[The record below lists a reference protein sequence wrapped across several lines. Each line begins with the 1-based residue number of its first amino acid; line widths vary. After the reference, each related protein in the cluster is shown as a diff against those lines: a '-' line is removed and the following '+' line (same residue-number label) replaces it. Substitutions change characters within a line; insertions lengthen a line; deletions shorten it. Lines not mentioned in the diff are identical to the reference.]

1 MSTMI
6 SREGPMQGLRALSRI
21 LDDAIA
27 VPGTR
32 FRFGLDAVLGLIPGV
47 GDITGAVMTGYTIV
61 AAYRMGVPGSVLL
74 NMVMNLGIDAAVGAV
89 PLLGD
94 VFDFAFKANR
104 RNLDLLE
111 RYVRRPDAT
120 RKSSRGALVIAL
132 GALAVLTIGMVWL
145 AAMIVQTVVNLL
157 N

>member
-6 SREGPMQGLRALSRI
+6 SREGPMHGLRTLSRI
-21 LDDAIA
+21 LDDAVA

-32 FRFGLDAVLGLIPGV
+32 FRFGLDAILGLIPGV
-47 GDITGAVMTGYTIV
+47 GDLTGAVMTGYTIV

-74 NMVMNLGIDAAVGAV
+74 NMVLNLGIDAAVGAV

-94 VFDFAFKANR
+94 LFDFAFKANR

-111 RYVRRPDAT
+111 RYVRQPDST

-132 GALAVLTIGMVWL
+132 GGLALLAIGMIWL
-145 AAMIVQTVVNLL
+145 AATIVQAVASLL
-157 N
+157 S